1 MRFEKWKL
9 NNLKPAEYNP
19 RKTLQPGDPEY
30 QKILCSIQKFG
41 YVDPVII
48 NQDGT
53 IIGGRQRY
61 TVLQD
66 MGYDEVEVVVVDLNK
81 QDEKA
86 LNIALNKISGEWDP
100 EKLKELLQE
109 LNLGEFDITVTG
121 FDLGDLEQLIE
132 DLEIE
137 PAAFEDNFDSD
148 RSYEEIEDPV
158 SRRGDIWILGRHR
171 LMCGDAT
178 SAEDLEFLM
187 DGKEAQ
193 LVITDPPYNVNYG
206 DKVEFLDKFRESNVS
221 RDNSQI
227 KNDCM
232 SDLEFYQFLLDA
244 FRNLHGCMKLGAAI
258 YVFHADGKGLE
269 FRQAYQDA
277 GLKLA
282 QCLIWEKNAF
292 VLGRQDY
299 QWRHEPCLYG
309 WKEGA
314 AHYFVDDRTQDTILF
329 ENRPMKSPLHPTMKP
344 VELFGR
350 LISNSSKTGWNVL
363 DVFGGSGTTLIAAE
377 QLQRTAY
384 LMELDERSCDVIVR
398 RWEELTGLK
407 ATHQAGR
414 KD

>member
-121 FDLGDLEQLIE
+121 FDLGDLEKLIE

-258 YVFHADGKGLE
+258 YVFHADSKGLE

-329 ENRPMKSPLHPTMKP
+329 ENRPMKSLLHPTMKP

>member
-19 RKTLQPGDPEY
+19 RKTLQPGDSEY

-66 MGYDEVEVVVVDLNK
+66 LGYDEVEVVVVDLNK

-121 FDLGDLEQLIE
+121 FDLGDLEKLIE

-384 LMELDERSCDVIVR
+384 LMELDERSCDVIIR

>member
-384 LMELDERSCDVIVR
+384 LMELDERSCDVIIR

>member
-363 DVFGGSGTTLIAAE
+363 DVFGGSGTTLIAADR
-377 QLQRTAY
+377 LS
-384 LMELDERSCDVIVR
+384 DG
-398 RWEELTGLK
+398 TG
-407 ATHQAGR
+407 
-414 KD
+414 